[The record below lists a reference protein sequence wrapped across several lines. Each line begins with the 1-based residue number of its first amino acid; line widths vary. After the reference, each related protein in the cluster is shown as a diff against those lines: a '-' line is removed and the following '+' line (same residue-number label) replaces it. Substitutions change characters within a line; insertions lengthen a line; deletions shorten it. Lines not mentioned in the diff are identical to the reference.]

1 MMMDDF
7 FEMLVEAGAY
17 EEEDIFDGNLPGD
30 IPDSV
35 MDSFNESIGREKGML
50 WEETV

>member
-1 MMMDDF
+1 MLNKEF
-7 FEMLVEAGAY
+7 NKMLVEANAMV
-17 EEEDIFDGNLPGD
+17 EEDIFDGNLPGD

-35 MDSFNESIGREKGML
+35 MDSFNEFIGRDKGCL

>member
-1 MMMDDF
+1 MTMDDF
-7 FEMLVEAGAY
+7 MFMLRSGSAI
-17 EEEDIFDGNLPGD
+17 EEEDIFDGVLPGD

-35 MDSFNESIGREKGML
+35 MDSFNESIGREKGCL